1 MSSCKNFFLSQ
12 GTLFTWDTFS
22 DNTQRVN
29 TARHPWDTARRKREG
44 TGFPVPSQK
53 VLVYPVLLAEVTLQ
67 QALESLAVAS
77 LVR

>member
-1 MSSCKNFFLSQ
+1 MSCGLFYAPVSVRTAVYMSSCKNFFLSQ

-29 TARHPWDTARRKREG
+29 TAGHPRDTARRKREG

-53 VLVYPVLLAEVTLQ
+53 CLFIRFY
-67 QALESLAVAS
+67 
-77 LVR
+77 